1 MTVAY
6 EINIQKSVAF
16 LYTNDD
22 LKNKPMNHPIY
33 DNSKN
38 NKILRNKFNSRGERF
53 IYQKL

>member
-38 NKILRNKFNSRGERF
+38 NKILRNKFNQRV
-53 IYQKL
+53 KD